1 MSVLKRLLKDL
12 DEGAVERCA
21 LRRRRCVASAEAT
34 TTPQSGYVFD
44 DEIEEEARE
53 QRLRAVAS
61 LAAHVDGALLRVRE
75 EDIEENGLFTE
86 RYVRTAV
93 ATHLEQRD
101 AHDATLRAFFAPRTP
116 EAPEGREH
124 VPTVAL
130 WTMAALGRACPECVL
145 GMWER
150 DNDDERARLAE
161 ESAVYF
167 AALRTALY
175 TNRPGAFYAHRRPL
189 MRRIGARLE
198 ELLEDVGGVERLVRV
213 RQHPR
218 LRCR

>member
-1 MSVLKRLLKDL
+1 MSVLKRILRDL
-12 DEGAVERCA
+12 DEGAVGRCA
-21 LRRRRCVASAEAT
+21 RRRRCVAAEAP
-34 TTPQSGYVFD
+34 PQCGYVFD
-44 DEIEEEARE
+44 DDAEEEARE

-101 AHDATLRAFFAPRTP
+101 AHDATLRAFFAPCASRTH
-116 EAPEGREH
+116 EGQH

-145 GMWER
+145 CMWEQ

-175 TNRPGAFYAHRRPL
+175 TNRPGAFYAHRRQL

>member
-21 LRRRRCVASAEAT
+21 RRRRCVASAEA

-61 LAAHVDGALLRVRE
+61 LAAHVEGALVRVRDDK
-75 EDIEENGLFTE
+75 EDEDAAVFVE
-86 RYVRTAV
+86 RSVRTAV
-93 ATHLEQRD
+93 APLLAERE
-101 AHDATLRAFFAPRTP
+101 AHDATLRAFFACASRTP
-116 EAPEGREH
+116 ERREEH

-130 WTMAALGRACPECVL
+130 WAMAALGRACPERVL
-145 GMWER
+145 GNWES
-150 DNDDERARLAE
+150 DDERALLLAE
-161 ESAVYF
+161 ESAAYF

-175 TNRPGAFYAHRRPL
+175 TNRPGAFYARRPL
-189 MRRIGARLE
+189 MRRVGARLE
-198 ELLEDVGGVERLVRV
+198 ALLDEVGGVERLALVG
-213 RQHPR
+213 QHPR
-218 LRCR
+218 LRFH